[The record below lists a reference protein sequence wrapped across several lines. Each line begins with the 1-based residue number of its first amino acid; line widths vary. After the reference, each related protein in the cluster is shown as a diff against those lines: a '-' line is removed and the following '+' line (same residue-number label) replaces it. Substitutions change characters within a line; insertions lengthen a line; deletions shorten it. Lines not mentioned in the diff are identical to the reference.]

1 MAGEGQF
8 RTGGWLTLLGSK
20 RAVKERLRESTPIL
34 SPNPTPRPFLSALPF
49 GGCEVLMP
57 SPKPPGST
65 TTVSTRAMVL
75 EFISEREQGR
85 LQASGPVWRAVSFY
99 ACSAFSQA
107 GQTCLL
113 LPRSLLPV
121 SLSP

>member
-8 RTGGWLTLLGSK
+8 RTGGWLTLLGYEL
-20 RAVKERLRESTPIL
+20 AVKERLRESTPIL
-34 SPNPTPRPFLSALPF
+34 LPTPTPCPFLSALPL
-49 GGCEVLMP
+49 GGCDLT
-57 SPKPPGST
+57 SFLKPPGST
-65 TTVSTRAMVL
+65 TTVSTRAMGR

-85 LQASGPVWRAVSFY
+85 LQTSDPVWRAFSFY
-99 ACSAFSQA
+99 ASGTFFQA

-121 SLSP
+121 SLSQ